1 MRTINV
7 DELSVEYI
15 VKLTNKNTNEI
26 YTEKVFCG
34 LDEVNEGAIIQ
45 KIITYYEKVYRN
57 CVITQIIADCS
68 VPCGISY
75 NPKYCEIYPNLSFK
89 VIE

>member
-1 MRTINV
+1 MKTINV

-15 VKLTNKNTNEI
+15 VKLINKNTNEI

>member
-1 MRTINV
+1 MKTINI

-15 VKLTNKNTNEI
+15 VKLINKNTNEI

-34 LDEVNEGAIIQ
+34 IDEVNEGAIIQ
-45 KIITYYEKVYRN
+45 KIITYYEKVYRS
-57 CVITQIIADCS
+57 CVVTQIIADCS